1 MKILRI
7 TIILQLYYHK
17 YLQYLLQFI
26 HLKIMFFINYYNYP
40 PIIICLHLIAKMV
53 DDDIIFN
60 DSFERDAN
68 ERDAK

>member
-1 MKILRI
+1 
-7 TIILQLYYHK
+7 
-17 YLQYLLQFI
+17 
-26 HLKIMFFINYYNYP
+26 MFFVNYYNYP

>member
-1 MKILRI
+1 
-7 TIILQLYYHK
+7 
-17 YLQYLLQFI
+17 
-26 HLKIMFFINYYNYP
+26 MFFVNYCNYP
-40 PIIICLHLIAKMV
+40 PIIICLHLIAKM